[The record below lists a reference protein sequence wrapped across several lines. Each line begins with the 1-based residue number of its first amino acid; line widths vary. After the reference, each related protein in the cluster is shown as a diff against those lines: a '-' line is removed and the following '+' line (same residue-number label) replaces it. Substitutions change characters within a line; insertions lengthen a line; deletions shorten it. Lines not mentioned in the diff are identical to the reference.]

1 VGCELRGWVGLQN
14 LITVLGILDTYKGD
28 YRLRVFI
35 ERDKNDYLLQ
45 YRYLTSKK
53 KYIENM

>member
-53 KYIENM
+53 KYIEKM

>member
-1 VGCELRGWVGLQN
+1 MGCELRGWVGLQN